1 MIPLFLLN
9 WRVLA
14 IVGVIVAALGG
25 THIKAYQM
33 GADHEVATQAR
44 EDKHVAKA
52 VEAATAVSA
61 QAISKIRPKY
71 STINA
76 EVQREI
82 RTNTIFSECTL
93 PANSLRNVNKALTN
107 GPETTDGGKLPEADK
122 TE

>member
-1 MIPLFLLN
+1 MINPWLIVAVL
-9 WRVLA
+9 LA
-14 IVGVIVAALGG
+14 ILSAGAGG
-25 THIKAYQM
+25 FRL
-33 GADHEVATQAR
+33 GADHEVAAQAR

-107 GPETTDGGKLPEADK
+107 GPETTDGGKLPEANK

>member
-1 MIPLFLLN
+1 MINP
-9 WRVLA
+9 WIIIAVLMA
-14 IVGVIVAALGG
+14 ILSAGAGG
-25 THIKAYQM
+25 FKL
-33 GADHEVATQAR
+33 GADHELAAQAR

-61 QAISKIRPKY
+61 QAISQIRPKY
-71 STINA
+71 STIKQ
-76 EVQREI
+76 EVEREI

-107 GPETTDGGKLPEADK
+107 GPETTGDSKLPEADK